1 MKRLS
6 SLALLIAL
14 LPLTANAQNIYP
26 KKDLAFA
33 QVAAGGAYETVINV
47 TNRGPD
53 TFYGVLRLFQSG
65 QAQAGLPWS
74 PLVNGNQIIG
84 GTLNVTIFRGATATY
99 RITRD
104 GGTEVGFVVIMASEP
119 LDLRSFLEGTLTY
132 YVRDSG
138 VLIDSVGVQ
147 PSSELYLTAIPFDD
161 FSKLAM
167 ALANFNTAG
176 VTVKLTVFSDANTQ
190 VATISQPLAAGEHMA
205 KYLWQLFPSVQPIRG
220 RLEIQSSGPPVTG
233 TILTDIDGQ
242 LSSLPMQPAVKAYT
256 FTGSLGGISF
266 TGEISLWLDGLFV
279 QGYIRVLTAGGVPE
293 QNPDTMPLTG
303 SLLNGVLYMI
313 TSGNPGAGDPLLVH
327 SAIESFSLSRTT
339 MQASSVAWW
348 LDSRTLLG
356 SGTLT
361 MTAIN

>member
-1 MKRLS
+1 
-6 SLALLIAL
+6 
-14 LPLTANAQNIYP
+14 
-26 KKDLAFA
+26 
-33 QVAAGGAYETVINV
+33 
-47 TNRGPD
+47 
-53 TFYGVLRLFQSG
+53 
-65 QAQAGLPWS
+65 
-74 PLVNGNQIIG
+74 
-84 GTLNVTIFRGATATY
+84 
-99 RITRD
+99 
-104 GGTEVGFVVIMASEP
+104 
-119 LDLRSFLEGTLTY
+119 
-132 YVRDSG
+132 
-138 VLIDSVGVQ
+138 
-147 PSSELYLTAIPFDD
+147 
-161 FSKLAM
+161 M

-205 KYLWQLFPSVQPIRG
+205 KYLWQLFPSVQAIRG